1 MKPWWKNRN
10 DTSACVNIFK
20 FLLTDKFRHYLRM
33 NAISYYGAQIDFY
46 KFITYASYITKT

>member
-46 KFITYASYITKT
+46 ELITYASYITKT